1 MDSGNHRYSNKSF
14 TCFRIFAVEVNESW
28 ERRGSCSLVYF
39 YSVSVSNVDTDKLT
53 KTCNSRQLLILREAK

>member
-14 TCFRIFAVEVNESW
+14 PCFRIFAVEVNESW

-39 YSVSVSNVDTDKLT
+39 YSDSVSNVDTDKMT